1 MKETKANNEGLPQ
14 SVISERVSSLFRYIQ
29 EVNKLKN

>member
-14 SVISERVSSLFRYIQ
+14 SVILERVSSLFLGLLY
-29 EVNKLKN
+29 V

>member
-14 SVISERVSSLFRYIQ
+14 SVISERVSSLFLGLLY
-29 EVNKLKN
+29 V